1 MTARRAP
8 RLRRATVTSYRIV
21 GSSLVVLRTGAA
33 RWFLNT
39 AEGPFGNTADGAQW
53 LIRNGLF
60 SEPFPTRAA
69 ALRAYEAAA
78 AIDPPPPDRL
88 PARIKLTAL
97 NDGSYAGPGDVI
109 VTRRRLSAKAGAGP
123 GPQVWHVSSRRG
135 GWGAFAFSLSMVRE
149 TIRREGGYE

>member
-1 MTARRAP
+1 MTAHRGAP
-8 RLRRATVTSYRIV
+8 RLRRETLNSYRIDG
-21 GSSLVVLRTGAA
+21 GSVLVLREGAG
-33 RWFLNT
+33 WFLET
-39 AEGPFGNTADGAQW
+39 TEGASASPADGAHW
-53 LIRNGLF
+53 LVRNRLF
-60 SEPFPTRAA
+60 SEPFPTRRA

-78 AIDPPPPDRL
+78 AVDPPPPGRF
-88 PARIKLTAL
+88 PAKIKLTPM

-109 VTRRRLSAKAGAGP
+109 VTRKRLPVGPRSGP